1 MNNLTRKPV
10 VIVGPTASGKS
21 SVAMAAAQAETTT
34 TSQVHIVAVDA
45 MQVYRDM
52 NIGTAKPTKQDQ
64 ALVPHH
70 CIDLVDSHER
80 FTVAEFKKSATDAL
94 VTIDKLN
101 GRALLVAGTGLY
113 LTAVIDELVLPGEFL
128 DIRATLEEEPDTS
141 QLFARLA
148 ELDSVAAEKM
158 ERSNRRRIV
167 RALEVC
173 IGTGRPFSSFG
184 PGTSA
189 YPDNGITQI
198 GLRWSRD
205 RLAQRVAD
213 RVHTMID
220 DGLVDEVTALRNSKQ
235 GLSRTAAQALGYKE
249 LLLHLDGKTSLD
261 QAVADTITH
270 TRQFAVR
277 QERWFR
283 RDPRIKWVSISEDPV
298 AEIVPI
304 IAKHLR

>member
-21 SVAMAAAQAETTT
+21 SVAMAVALAETTT
-34 TSQVHIVAVDA
+34 TSPVHIVAVDA

-52 NIGTAKPTKQDQ
+52 NIGTAKPTKHDQ

-113 LTAVIDELVLPGEFL
+113 LTAVIDNLALPGEFL
-128 DIRATLEEEPDTS
+128 DIRATLEEEIDTA

-148 ELDSVAAEKM
+148 QLDSVAAEKM

-173 IGTGRPFSSFG
+173 IGTGQPFSSFG

-213 RVHTMID
+213 RVHAMID
-220 DGLVDEVTALRNSKQ
+220 EGLVEEVASLRNSKQ

-261 QAVADTITH
+261 QAIADTITH

-298 AEIVPI
+298 VEIVPI
-304 IAKHLR
+304 ISKHLR

>member
-21 SVAMAAAQAETTT
+21 SVAMAVAQAETTT

-94 VTIDKLN
+94 ATIDKLN

-148 ELDSVAAEKM
+148 ELDSVAAEKL
-158 ERSNRRRIV
+158 ERSNRRRSV

-213 RVHTMID
+213 RVHAMIN
-220 DGLVDEVTALRNSKQ
+220 DGLVEEVTALRNSKQ